1 MVDTR
6 RFYRNYK
13 AVIYVTGQ
21 AVEITPPFSMSFSVN
36 ESTDTKN
43 PNKLTLKIKGLA
55 ANTRSRVAKYESD
68 NKYIQIEFFLGY
80 KDSIRRVF
88 KGNVKECSSA
98 REGAGFTTTFN
109 CEDGGHDFRYAYTS
123 KVVEGKE
130 NAISAIIEDMPNTAK
145 GAITQQDSLVRPKVL
160 IGNSYDLIQE
170 SNRGKQVYIKDERI
184 NILAEEETTGVRA
197 VLVTS
202 KTGLLDT
209 PIFKDG
215 AITFQTMFNPE
226 IEIGGIISLDSH
238 LAPDLNGIYKITQIS
253 SSGGTD
259 GGDYKQTCSAKL
271 TKDYVVVRN
280 E

>member
-21 AVEITPPFSMSFSVN
+21 AIEITPPFSMSFSVT
-36 ESTDTKN
+36 ESTKTKT

-55 ANTRSRVAKYESD
+55 ANTRARLSKSEDEAKYT
-68 NKYIQIEFFLGY
+68 QVEFFLGY

-88 KGNVKECSSA
+88 KGDVKECSSS
-98 REGAGFTTTFN
+98 RDGNGFTTTLS

-123 KVVEGKE
+123 KAVTGKD
-130 NAISAIIEDMPNTAK
+130 NAIAAIIDDMPNTAK
-145 GAITQQDSLVRPKVL
+145 GAITKQDTLVRPKVL
-160 IGNSYDLIQE
+160 IGSSYDLLQE
-170 SNRGKQVYIKDERI
+170 SNRGKEIYIKDERV

-202 KTGLLDT
+202 QTGLLDT

-215 AITFQTMFNPE
+215 AITFSTMFNPE
-226 IEIGGIISLDSH
+226 IEIGGIISLDSY
-238 LAPDLNGIYKITQIS
+238 LSPDLNGVYKITQIS
-253 SSGGTD
+253 SSGGTE
-259 GGDYKQTCSAKL
+259 GGDYKQTCSATL
-271 TKDYVVVRN
+271 TKNYVAVR
-280 E
+280 